1 MKYKM
6 IDNMLILKLT
16 NYILKIIKNKTFIFF
31 ERFILIYKYNF
42 LFYLLIKYLSPSIF
56 YIFCNYYI
64 LIN

>member
-6 IDNMLILKLT
+6 INNMLILKLT

-42 LFYLLIKYLSPSIF
+42 LFYLLI
-56 YIFCNYYI
+56 
-64 LIN
+64 